1 MLEWLERSLPAVVS
15 FLLAPAT
22 VIGVSL
28 FSLGCFVCS
37 VLVASWAV
45 KRLPA
50 DYLLHDADGPEHV
63 PCGRALLVLR
73 NVLGSVLL
81 LLGFLML
88 FLPGQGLLTIVAGLA
103 VMSFRSKR
111 RLEHWLLLRPQLFA
125 VVNQLR
131 QRGGRPPLLHPAP
144 ARGERSGLRADP

>member
-1 MLEWLERSLPAVVS
+1 MLEWLERSLPAVLSV
-15 FLLAPAT
+15 LLAPAT

-28 FSLGCFVCS
+28 FSVACFVSS

-50 DYLLHDADGPEHV
+50 DYLLRDIDGPEHV
-63 PCGRALLVLR
+63 PCGRVVFVLR
-73 NVLGSVLL
+73 NLLGGLLL

-88 FLPGQGLLTIVAGLA
+88 FLPGQGLLTILAGLA

-111 RLEHWLLLRPQLFA
+111 RVERWLLLRPQLFA

-131 QRGGRPPLLHPAP
+131 RRGGHPALLHPAP
-144 ARGERSGLRADP
+144 PGARAR